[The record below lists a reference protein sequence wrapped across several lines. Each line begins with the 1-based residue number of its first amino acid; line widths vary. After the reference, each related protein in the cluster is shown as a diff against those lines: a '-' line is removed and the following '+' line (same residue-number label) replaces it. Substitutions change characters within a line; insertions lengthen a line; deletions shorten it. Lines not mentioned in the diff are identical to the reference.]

1 MESPKEGELI
11 WIPYVNWLLTTL
23 VLAAPSQLTAELLP
37 GADSVSW
44 IIRSLNSPS
53 EHVADTFKARF
64 FRPVLARIALNYMS
78 GCVYGGYRRF
88 HLRSGIDV
96 HPVAFYLGNDSLNGL
111 WFRARCGT
119 NVANDN
125 TR

>member
-1 MESPKEGELI
+1 MSA
-11 WIPYVNWLLTTL
+11 LLTT
-23 VLAAPSQLTAELLP
+23 S
-37 GADSVSW
+37 
-44 IIRSLNSPS
+44 
-53 EHVADTFKARF
+53 KAGL

-88 HLRSGIDV
+88 HLRMGVAV

-119 NVANDN
+119 DIANNETCDTN
-125 TR
+125 ST